1 MKFMKRM
8 FGKTRKK
15 KNRSPNRSP
24 KNNQTFKLLNNS
36 RAKINSGVTIDILNK
51 MKQKYHV
58 NTSGSKKQIANSL
71 WKIAGF
77 KMSDEDLE
85 MISYLLPEKEQDIIT
100 KKIMIRRENPI
111 HDYKGMWKPLPKSL
125 NRMSRNE
132 LISNLKKFRD
142 AWEVNTGRNQD
153 LDNERLTN
161 ANKEVL
167 EDILEFY
174 YSNDAKLIAEDWLR
188 K

>member
-1 MKFMKRM
+1 
-8 FGKTRKK
+8 
-15 KNRSPNRSP
+15 
-24 KNNQTFKLLNNS
+24 
-36 RAKINSGVTIDILNK
+36 
-51 MKQKYHV
+51 
-58 NTSGSKKQIANSL
+58 
-71 WKIAGF
+71 
-77 KMSDEDLE
+77 
-85 MISYLLPEKEQDIIT
+85 
-100 KKIMIRRENPI
+100 MIRRENPI
-111 HDYKGMWKPLPKSL
+111 HDYKGMWKPLTKSL

-161 ANKEVL
+161 ANKVVL
-167 EDILEFY
+167 EDILDFY